1 MRRVVLKSP
10 VLENCTPGSVR
21 GAPGNR
27 RPYLAK
33 MGGVFIFLPSIF
45 LSVRA
50 LLQPLTSHNGEPLGF
65 AGAQSA
71 GAAPLCWRTPKSVA
85 AAQAALGSSVSICGG
100 LLHGYA

>member
-33 MGGVFIFLPSIF
+33 MGFLFVFMSLIF
-45 LSVRA
+45 LSADLPKMVTSGRSPYFYGWTVFVQGWLIGWRVKSGKLKA
-50 LLQPLTSHNGEPLGF
+50 ESTILCLT
-65 AGAQSA
+65 
-71 GAAPLCWRTPKSVA
+71 
-85 AAQAALGSSVSICGG
+85 
-100 LLHGYA
+100 